1 MNFEDAL
8 KDIESLSHAY
18 MIEGSEHMRDAL
30 LAHLASIGFDAARN
44 PDAFVRT
51 YESFGID
58 ESREVAIRATRKP
71 LQAIRNIFIITAPSM
86 TAEAQ
91 NALLK
96 TFEEPSSIATFF
108 LITPSVEVLLPT
120 LRSRMQQVIPE
131 GVSAKEA
138 LVSAAAFLASP
149 IGKRLKLIDPLVKER
164 KPGEVIAFLAELER
178 ALAPDMRDSKEA
190 RDALRAV
197 YRAENYSRDKGSLLK
212 ILLEQ
217 VAILSPRM

>member
-1 MNFEDAL
+1 MDFADSL
-8 KDIESLSHAY
+8 KDIDSLSHAY

-30 LAHLASIGFDAARN
+30 VIHLASIGFDAAGN

-58 ESREVAIRATRKP
+58 ESREIATRATRKP
-71 LQAIRNIFIITAPSM
+71 LRAARNMFIITTPSM
-86 TAEAQ
+86 TVEAQ

-96 TFEEPSSIATFF
+96 TFEEPSSISSFF

-138 LVSAAAFLASP
+138 IVSAAAFLASP
-149 IGKRLKLIDPLVKER
+149 IGKRLKLIEPLVKER
-164 KPGEVIAFLAELER
+164 KPGEVIAFLADLER
-178 ALAPDMRDSKEA
+178 ALAPHLNDAKEA